1 MDFFRGYR
9 NFHGFL
15 KGLHIASWISSGHI
29 YIYIFFTVPM
39 EFLRGH
45 GMDFFRGH
53 RNFHG
58 FLKGL
63 HIASWISSGLVH
75 CFSDFLRGHCS
86 VEFLGGYSS
95 LTGFLQG
102 PQPNKGMSSIGGGAP
117 LSEPLSKHG

>member
-1 MDFFRGYR
+1 
-9 NFHGFL
+9 
-15 KGLHIASWISSGHI
+15 
-29 YIYIFFTVPM
+29 M
-39 EFLRGH
+39 EFLRGR

-53 RNFHG
+53 RNFNG

-86 VEFLGGYSS
+86 MEFLGEYSS

-102 PQPNKGMSSIGGGAP
+102 PQPNKSMSLIGGVRILNGIAH
-117 LSEPLSKHG
+117 SQYY